1 MLQKQRQ
8 IRWSLLLQ
16 STSQEGIR
24 DGSDEASNVGV
35 LEALPAPRSLGGMI
49 ALIIIIL
56 MMGTIHQRFIILSTL
71 QTLSHLGLAALLYFS
86 ICPHYTD
93 RRPETQ
99 KKLFKSVV
107 ELGFKPVRGSLQP
120 VLLTYPLPSLSDP
133 HLSPAAGGS
142 L

>member
-1 MLQKQRQ
+1 MTKHL
-8 IRWSLLLQ
+8 
-16 STSQEGIR
+16 T
-24 DGSDEASNVGV
+24 VGV

-49 ALIIIIL
+49 ALIIVML
-56 MMGTIHQRFIILSTL
+56 MMGTIHRRFIILSTL
-71 QTLSHLGLAALLYFS
+71 QTLSHLGLAARLYFS

-107 ELGFKPVRGSLQP
+107 ELGFKPVRGSLEP
-120 VLLTYPLPSLSDP
+120 VLRTYPLPSLSDP
-133 HLSPAAGGS
+133 HLSPAAGGP

>member
-1 MLQKQRQ
+1 MAVTYHL
-8 IRWSLLLQ
+8 
-16 STSQEGIR
+16 TVGI
-24 DGSDEASNVGV
+24 

-49 ALIIIIL
+49 MLIIIIL
-56 MMGTIHQRFIILSTL
+56 MMGTIHRSFIILSTL

-93 RRPETQ
+93 RTPETQ
-99 KKLFKSVV
+99 RKLSKSVV
-107 ELGFKPVRGSLQP
+107 ELGFKPVRRNLEP